1 VQEALDVAS
10 KGRTTIVVAHRLSTI
25 RNADSIAVMQ
35 SGAVHELGSHSEL
48 IAKNGMYS
56 SLVRLQQ
63 TRDSSEGGGICRAS
77 PSAGQCGSNTS
88 KMLSSASRSDWTLSK
103 GDARDGDGT
112 EKPKAPV
119 PSLGRMLLLNA
130 PEWKHALVGSL
141 SAILS
146 GGIQPIYA
154 YGMGSTFSIY
164 YSKDH
169 EEISFLLNIGQ
180 HYSFSAM
187 GEYLTM
193 RIRERMLGKILTFEI
208 GWFDQDDNSSG
219 VICSQLAKDANIVST
234 NRNTVHL
241 TIILG
246 KGSYLLIHVS
256 VWCCR

>member
-1 VQEALDVAS
+1 
-10 KGRTTIVVAHRLSTI
+10 
-25 RNADSIAVMQ
+25 
-35 SGAVHELGSHSEL
+35 
-48 IAKNGMYS
+48 
-56 SLVRLQQ
+56 
-63 TRDSSEGGGICRAS
+63 
-77 PSAGQCGSNTS
+77 
-88 KMLSSASRSDWTLSK
+88 
-103 GDARDGDGT
+103 
-112 EKPKAPV
+112 
-119 PSLGRMLLLNA
+119 MLLLNA

-169 EEISFLLNIGQ
+169 EEIKGKTRLYALIFLALVVISFLLNIGQ